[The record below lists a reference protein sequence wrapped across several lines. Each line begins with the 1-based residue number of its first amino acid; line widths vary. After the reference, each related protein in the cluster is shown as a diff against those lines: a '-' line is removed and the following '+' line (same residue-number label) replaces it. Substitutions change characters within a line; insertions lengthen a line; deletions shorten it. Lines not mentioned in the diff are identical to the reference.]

1 MDKLDEIFMMQKAF
15 QDDLIKNRHLENIK
29 PNEWIQ
35 KQTLAMISELAEVL
49 DEVNFKWWKNEKPI
63 NEDAVKEEL
72 VDILHFFVS
81 MCLSYGM
88 TAEELHAIYLKK
100 NKENFDR
107 QYGKS
112 AKQGYELEQNKNNW
126 YFAYSWKIFGRSIL
140 QD

>member
-1 MDKLDEIFMMQKAF
+1 MDTK
-15 QDDLIKNRHLENIK
+15 
-29 PNEWIQ
+29 
-35 KQTLAMISELAEVL
+35 ISELAEVL
-49 DEVNFKWWKNEKPI
+49 DEVNFKWWKNERPI

-88 TAEELHAIYLKK
+88 TAEELHSIYLKK

-112 AKQGYELEQNKNNW
+112 LKQGYSLDKQ
-126 YFAYSWKIFGRSIL
+126 
-140 QD
+140 